1 MSSPRTYVGSIA
13 GVIQLENRR
22 LYGNQVGHT
31 LIKSYKGTESACG
44 SALNALIT
52 AGGVKDASIE
62 HDAAGM
68 YTLTVTYSS
77 ESAVADGGTESAAS
91 VVTTWDRRRSR
102 TEKSLW
108 TVPAWVTLT
117 NTITAADPVNGP
129 YKAAGLRTA
138 MQDYVDGSI
147 QFDALTAVF
156 EANGLS
162 ANNETLSQLID
173 HFRKGTE
180 SYFWELFVLSMT
192 QSGPLSYLQ
201 NTDSTINKLWS
212 RASIIALPGMTSAF
226 ADKVPAGYFLQSAA
240 DVQQVDSFRYS
251 MVTTWD
257 HVTEYDSWLYGDL
270 V

>member
-1 MSSPRTYVGSIA
+1 MSSPRKYIGSIS
-13 GVIQLENRR
+13 GVVQLENRR
-22 LYGNQVGHT
+22 AFNNQTGHSLVKT
-31 LIKSYKGTESACG
+31 YRGTELACG
-44 SALNALIT
+44 SALDALID
-52 AGGVKDASIE
+52 AGGVKDGSIE
-62 HDAAGM
+62 HDSAGM

-77 ESAVADGGTESAAS
+77 ESAVSEGGTESAES

-156 EANGLS
+156 EANGLT

-192 QSGPLSYLQ
+192 QSGPLQYLQ
-201 NTDSTINKLWS
+201 NTDSTINRLWS
-212 RASIIALPGMTSAF
+212 RESIIALPGITTAF
-226 ADKVPAGYFLQSAA
+226 AEKVPAGYFLQSAA
-240 DVQQVDSFRYS
+240 DIQQVDPLRYS

-257 HVTEYDSWLYGDL
+257 HVTEYDQWLYGEL